1 MSEATPPTDGS
12 QRSRD
17 PLIGRTIGRY
27 HIQRLIGRGGM
38 ATVYEAKDPQL
49 RRRVA
54 LKVLSPAISQDE
66 TMLAR
71 FEREARSAAALSH
84 PNIVTLFSVEQDH
97 DTHFLTM
104 DLVRGEPLD
113 RLIASRELAPDE
125 ILDLAS
131 QLADGLRAA
140 HQRRIIHRDLKP
152 ANLIVDT
159 DGRLRILD
167 FGLAKAQP
175 GSDDSWSGDVLDLTL
190 RGTVLGT
197 ARYMSPEQLAGEE
210 LDGRS
215 DIFSFGS
222 ILYEMATGKP
232 AFPGETFADFVSEI
246 ARGEPTP
253 LREVRDDLPEGLQP
267 IVDRCLAKRLDER
280 YRSAAELRDALA
292 ALRTGE
298 LPTPLPPPTPARAG
312 SRRWVVALPLAA
324 ALVAATLFLVRYCTG

>member
-1 MSEATPPTDGS
+1 MSEAKPPPDGS
-12 QRSRD
+12 QRTRD
-17 PLIGRTIGRY
+17 PLIGSKVGRY
-27 HIQRLIGRGGM
+27 RIQRLIGRGGM

-54 LKVLSPAISQDE
+54 LKVLSPAIAKDE

-84 PNIVTLFSVEQDH
+84 PNIVTLFSVEQDD

-113 RLIASRELAPDE
+113 RLIARRELAPDE
-125 ILDLAS
+125 VLDLAH
-131 QLADGLRAA
+131 QLAKGLEAA
-140 HQRRIIHRDLKP
+140 HRRRIIHRDLKP
-152 ANLIVDT
+152 ANLIVDN

-175 GSDDSWSGDVLDLTL
+175 GSDDSWSGDVIDLTM

-210 LDGRS
+210 LDGRT

-222 ILYEMATGKP
+222 ILYEMATGRP
-232 AFPGETFADFVSEI
+232 AFPGDTFADFVSEI
-246 ARGEPTP
+246 ARAAPTP
-253 LREVRDDLPEGLQP
+253 LREARHDLPEGLQR

-280 YRSAAELRDALA
+280 YQTAAELCDALT

-298 LPTPLPPPTPARAG
+298 LPAAPPRPTPAAAG
-312 SRRWVVALPLAA
+312 HRRWRVILPLAA
-324 ALVAATLFLVRYCTG
+324 ALVAATLLLLRFCTG